1 LASQFPPLDLEP
13 DYPEQRFVNV
23 TFIDNLSR
31 DNAGAGFTVAFA
43 KLNSSSAAVS
53 VSVRTRS

>member
-1 LASQFPPLDLEP
+1 LPPLDLEP

-31 DNAGAGFTVAFA
+31 NNAGAGFTVAFA